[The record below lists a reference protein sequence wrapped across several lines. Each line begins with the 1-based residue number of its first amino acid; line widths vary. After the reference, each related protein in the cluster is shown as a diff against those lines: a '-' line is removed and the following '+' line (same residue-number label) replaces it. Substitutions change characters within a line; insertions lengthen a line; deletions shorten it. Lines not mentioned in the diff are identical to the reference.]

1 VQHWA
6 KPLIRVE
13 QELSC
18 GGHPLNAVLSSI
30 VAFLAAGVRPPTP
43 FAKAIRLVLVIKLVA
58 IAAIGVVMVAS
69 AGGPAVDA
77 GAVARLIGP
86 LGSPDEAGR

>member
-1 VQHWA
+1 MQHWA
-6 KPLIRVE
+6 KPLTRVE

-30 VAFLAAGVRPPTP
+30 VAFLAAGARPPTP

-69 AGGPAVDA
+69 GGGPAVDA
-77 GAVARLIGP
+77 GAVARLIG
-86 LGSPDEAGR
+86 SPDEAGR

>member
-1 VQHWA
+1 
-6 KPLIRVE
+6 
-13 QELSC
+13 
-18 GGHPLNAVLSSI
+18 VLSSI

-69 AGGPAVDA
+69 GGGPAVDA

>member
-1 VQHWA
+1 MQHLA

-13 QELSC
+13 QEFSC

-43 FAKAIRLVLVIKLVA
+43 FAKAIRLVLAIKLAA
-58 IAAIGVVMVAS
+58 IAGIGVVMVAS
-69 AGGPAVDA
+69 RGGPAVDA
-77 GAVARLIGP
+77 PAVARLIGP
-86 LGSPDEAGR
+86 PGSPNQAGR

>member
-43 FAKAIRLVLVIKLVA
+43 FAKAIRLVLAIKLAA
-58 IAAIGVVMVAS
+58 IAAIGVMVAS
-69 AGGPAVDA
+69 GGGPAVDA

-86 LGSPDEAGR
+86 PASPDEAGR